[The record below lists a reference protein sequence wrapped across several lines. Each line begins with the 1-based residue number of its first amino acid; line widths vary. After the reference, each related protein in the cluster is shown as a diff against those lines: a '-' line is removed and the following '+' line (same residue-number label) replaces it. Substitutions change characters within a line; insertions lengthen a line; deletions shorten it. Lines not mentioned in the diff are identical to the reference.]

1 MNGWRSAGDLGLF
14 EDAETEPWEQ
24 TAPAPPRSDP
34 KRRVRSQEDRR
45 FSLATLRQ
53 HADRASQRFSVRHRR
68 RSAEH
73 SRPDRKKEER

>member
-53 HADRASQRFSVRHRR
+53 HACPVSRERRARIGRR
-68 RSAEH
+68 
-73 SRPDRKKEER
+73 DD